1 MATSSVPAKPS
12 PGLHGGS
19 SHTPMSLPAT
29 SLLSFL
35 TQAYT
40 GSGYVVGLGV
50 DLLNQGILDA
60 WLAKLQVNPLNTDYG
75 LLCC

>member
-1 MATSSVPAKPS
+1 
-12 PGLHGGS
+12 
-19 SHTPMSLPAT
+19 MSLPAT

-50 DLLNQGILDA
+50 DLLNQGTLDA
-60 WLAKLQVNPLNTDYG
+60 WLAKLQVPLNTDYG